1 VAEHVVALQVVCE
14 RFGVV
19 VGFLG
24 NRIANL
30 CPFFRLDE
38 LSFESLMPFEPLIR
52 AASLEEQFAL
62 HQSLDYTRR
71 GFLEETF

>member
-1 VAEHVVALQVVCE
+1 MGKAQPFCGGAC
-14 RFGVV
+14 RGFFV
-19 VGFLG
+19 VGFLC

-30 CPFFRLDE
+30 CPFFRLDK
-38 LSFESLMPFEPLIR
+38 LSFESLMPFEQLIR

-62 HQSLDYTRR
+62 HQSLNYTRR